1 MIFWERTRFEWRVR
15 TRSLPL
21 GEYTHIVGVVNV
33 AHGGAHG
40 PAVQAA
46 TWAKV
51 AVASAVQA
59 FEAGADIVE
68 LVVEP
73 GRGHAPPEF
82 AEEEQWQLL
91 PVLEGLMMAR
101 PEAVVAVDVHHAATA
116 RAAARLGAEILND
129 PPGLT
134 GSGWDAAMAKV
145 VAQTGCGLVL
155 RHARGRGRK
164 WLAEGPMSSDE
175 VVPEAFTGL
184 CERMMLAESA
194 GIAAEQ
200 IVADPGF
207 GLGFGMGR
215 RAGEDMA
222 LLAGL
227 GRLRQLGRPLL
238 VGVRVQGLASNGH
251 ATQPGNP
258 GRRASVEWPETED
271 ARRTRTIASQVA
283 AILAGVHLLRVHDVA
298 AAREAVAVAD
308 AVLAAG
314 IRE

>member
-1 MIFWERTRFEWRVR
+1 
-15 TRSLPL
+15 L
-21 GEYTHIVGVVNV
+21 GECTRIVGVVNV
-33 AHGGAHG
+33 AHGGTHG

-59 FEAGADIVE
+59 VEEGADIVE
-68 LVVEP
+68 LVVEH

-134 GSGWDAAMAKV
+134 GSGWDEAMANV

-155 RHARGRGRK
+155 RHARGRGRE

-194 GIAAEQ
+194 GIAVEQ

-207 GLGFGMGR
+207 GRGR
-215 RAGEDMA
+215 RTAEDMA

-238 VGVRVQGLASNGH
+238 VGVQLPGQERNGDAQVARQGEGK
-251 ATQPGNP
+251 
-258 GRRASVEWPETED
+258 WPETED
-271 ARRTRTIASQVA
+271 ARRTRVIASHVT

-308 AVLAAG
+308 AVLEAG
-314 IRE
+314 ARE

>member
-1 MIFWERTRFEWRVR
+1 MGECTR
-15 TRSLPL
+15 
-21 GEYTHIVGVVNV
+21 IVGVVNV
-33 AHGGAHG
+33 AHGGTHG

-59 FEAGADIVE
+59 VEEGADIVE
-68 LVVEP
+68 LVVEH

-134 GSGWDAAMAKV
+134 GSGWDEAMANV

-155 RHARGRGRK
+155 RHARGRGRE

-194 GIAAEQ
+194 GIAVEQ

-207 GLGFGMGR
+207 GRGR
-215 RAGEDMA
+215 RTAEDMA

-238 VGVRVQGLASNGH
+238 VGVQLPGQERNGDAQVARQGEGK
-251 ATQPGNP
+251 
-258 GRRASVEWPETED
+258 WPETED
-271 ARRTRTIASQVA
+271 ARRTRVIASHVT

-308 AVLAAG
+308 AVLEAG
-314 IRE
+314 ARE

>member
-1 MIFWERTRFEWRVR
+1 M
-15 TRSLPL
+15 PL
-21 GEYTHIVGVVNV
+21 GECTRIVGVVNV
-33 AHGGAHG
+33 AHGGTPG

-68 LVVEP
+68 LVVEH
-73 GRGHAPPEF
+73 GRGHAPPMF

-101 PEAVVAVDVHHAATA
+101 PESVVAVDVHHAATA
-116 RAAARLGAEILND
+116 RAAAKLGAEILND
-129 PPGLT
+129 PPGLA

-155 RHARGRGRK
+155 RHARGRGRE

-194 GIAAEQ
+194 GITAEQ

-207 GLGFGMGR
+207 GLGR
-215 RAGEDMA
+215 RAGRGHGA
-222 LLAGL
+222 AGGAWEACASWG
-227 GRLRQLGRPLL
+227 GRCWWVCGR
-238 VGVRVQGLASNGH
+238 RGLASNGH
-251 ATQPGNP
+251 AVQPGKP
-258 GRRASVEWPETED
+258 GKRVAVEWPDTDD
-271 ARRTRTIASQVA
+271 ARRTRTIASHVA
-283 AILAGVHLLRVHDVA
+283 AILAGVHLLRVHDVV

-308 AVLAAG
+308 EVLEAG

>member
-1 MIFWERTRFEWRVR
+1 MIFWARTRFEWRVR
-15 TRSLPL
+15 TRSVPL
-21 GEYTHIVGVVNV
+21 GECTRIVGVVNV
-33 AHGGAHG
+33 AHGGTQGA
-40 PAVQAA
+40 AMQAA

-68 LVVEP
+68 LVVEH
-73 GRGHAPPEF
+73 GRGHAPPMF

-101 PEAVVAVDVHHAATA
+101 PASVVAVDVHHAATA
-116 RAAARLGAEILND
+116 RAAAKLGAEILND
-129 PPGLT
+129 PPGLA
-134 GSGWDAAMAKV
+134 GSGWDAAMANV

-155 RHARGRGRK
+155 RHARGRGRE

-207 GLGFGMGR
+207 GLGR
-215 RAGEDMA
+215 RVVEDMA

-238 VGVRVQGLASNGH
+238 VGVPLSGTGRNGH
-251 ATQPGNP
+251 AQEG
-258 GRRASVEWPETED
+258 GRQGDTRWPETED
-271 ARRTRTIASQVA
+271 ARRTRVIASNVT

-308 AVLAAG
+308 AVLEAG

>member
-1 MIFWERTRFEWRVR
+1 
-15 TRSLPL
+15 
-21 GEYTHIVGVVNV
+21 
-33 AHGGAHG
+33 
-40 PAVQAA
+40 
-46 TWAKV
+46 
-51 AVASAVQA
+51 VASAVQA
-59 FEAGADIVE
+59 VEEGADIVE
-68 LVVEP
+68 LVVEH
-73 GRGHAPPEF
+73 GRGYVPPAF

-101 PEAVVAVDVHHAATA
+101 PETVVAVDVHHASTA
-116 RAAARLGAEILND
+116 RAAARLGAEIVND

-134 GSGWDAAMAKV
+134 GSGWDEAMADV

-155 RHARGRGRK
+155 RPARGRGRPPVGD
-164 WLAEGPMSSDE
+164 GPMSRDE
-175 VVPEAFTGL
+175 VVPEVFTGL

-207 GLGFGMGR
+207 GLGR
-215 RAGEDMA
+215 RTVADMA

-238 VGVRVQGLASNGH
+238 VGVPLAGHGRNGH
-251 ATQPGNP
+251 SHEGARRGE
-258 GRRASVEWPETED
+258 GRWPETED
-271 ARRTRTIASQVA
+271 ARRTRVIASHVT

-308 AVLAAG
+308 AVLEAG
-314 IRE
+314 SRE

>member
-1 MIFWERTRFEWRVR
+1 MIFWTRTRFEWRVR

-21 GEYTHIVGVVNV
+21 GECTRIVGVVNV
-33 AHGGAHG
+33 AHGGTHG

-59 FEAGADIVE
+59 VEEGADIVE
-68 LVVEP
+68 LVVEH

-134 GSGWDAAMAKV
+134 GSGWDEAMANV

-155 RHARGRGRK
+155 RHARGRGRE

-194 GIAAEQ
+194 GIAVEQ

-207 GLGFGMGR
+207 GRGR
-215 RAGEDMA
+215 RTAEDMA

-238 VGVRVQGLASNGH
+238 VGVQLPGQERNGDAQVARQGEGK
-251 ATQPGNP
+251 
-258 GRRASVEWPETED
+258 WPETED
-271 ARRTRTIASQVA
+271 ARRTRVIASHVT

-308 AVLAAG
+308 AVLEAG
-314 IRE
+314 ARE

>member
-1 MIFWERTRFEWRVR
+1 MLLSMIFWTRTRFEWRVR

-21 GEYTHIVGVVNV
+21 GEYTRIVGVVNV
-33 AHGGAHG
+33 AHGGTHG

-59 FEAGADIVE
+59 VEAGADIVE
-68 LVVEP
+68 LVVEH
-73 GRGHAPPEF
+73 GRGYGPPAI

-101 PEAVVAVDVHHAATA
+101 PETVVAVDVHHASTA
-116 RAAARLGAEILND
+116 RAAARLGAEIVND
-129 PPGLT
+129 PAGPM
-134 GSGWDAAMAKV
+134 GSGWDEAMADV

-155 RHARGRGRK
+155 RPLRGRGRPPVGD
-164 WLAEGPMSSDE
+164 GPMSRDE
-175 VVPEAFTGL
+175 VVPEVFTGL

-194 GIAAEQ
+194 GIGAEQ

-207 GLGFGMGR
+207 GRGR
-215 RAGEDMA
+215 RIAEDVT

-238 VGVRVQGLASNGH
+238 VGVQLPGHERNGD
-251 ATQPGNP
+251 AQRTRRGE
-258 GRRASVEWPETED
+258 GRWPETED
-271 ARRTRTIASQVA
+271 ARRTRVIASNVT

-308 AVLAAG
+308 AVLEAG
-314 IRE
+314 SRE